1 MALPWQ
7 LFTERMV
14 GRGHPTLSDTNNRA
28 LRELLSGSGYDPDSA
43 IPPAL
48 TGPLF
53 NVKAFGA
60 VGDGVTDDTA
70 AIQAAIDAA
79 NARAYRGIY
88 VPALDPNNGYIFT
101 QLKYYPGTRIV
112 GEGIGGTFGG
122 SRGTWLY
129 QKSGTAL
136 EMVIPNDPTIS
147 TNKVVMEDIGFTA
160 FQNQTNNTGGI
171 RLEAASECN
180 LVRVAVGNTNVYG
193 VHFKGG
199 LVGGDTMYNSLV
211 KCKLSNLAASAKNFL
226 LTSSSGSQ
234 PDGTSL
240 IDCLVSGTTATL
252 MYVDGAA
259 SRGCDTFRVIGCNFI
274 GTNSTVALHQEGT
287 AAAFLGNRFELIP
300 SGTLTIDIVP
310 VGGTSPSMFA
320 LNSYAAPGGLTF
332 TDTQVGVRRSTRV
345 GEMTTNGP
353 LSMLPAPEVQINAIT
368 YSASMNP
375 NHEAQVN
382 TIVAT
387 NGTAFTIN
395 NGNNRRTGRRL
406 LLDIKNSSGGA
417 LGAVTF
423 GAAYLLAGAFVAPAN
438 TKRRLYEFYDDGT
451 NLIETYRSGADI

>member
-1 MALPWQ
+1 
-7 LFTERMV
+7 MV

-28 LRELLSGSGYDPDSA
+28 LRELLSGSGYDPDSTV
-43 IPPAL
+43 PPAL

-79 NARAYRGIY
+79 NARAYRGVY
-88 VPALDPNNGYIFT
+88 VPALDANNGYIFT

-112 GEGIGGTFGG
+112 GEGTGGTFGG

-129 QKSGTAL
+129 QKAGTAL
-136 EMVIPNDPTIS
+136 EMVIPNDASIAS
-147 TNKVVMEDIGFTA
+147 KRVHIEDIGFSA
-160 FQNQTNNTGGI
+160 FVNQANNAGGI

-180 LVRVAVGNTNVYG
+180 LVRVAIGNPNVYG
-193 VHFKGG
+193 VQFKGG
-199 LVGGDTMYNSLV
+199 ASGGDVMYNSLL
-211 KCKLSNLAASAKNFL
+211 KCKIENAAASAKNFL
-226 LTSSSGSQ
+226 LTSSAGSQ

-240 IDCLVSGTTATL
+240 LDCLVSGTTATFI
-252 MYVDGAA
+252 YVDGAA
-259 SRGCDTFRVIGCNFI
+259 SRGADTLRVIGSNFI
-274 GTNSTVALHQEGT
+274 GTNSTMALHQEGVS
-287 AAAFLGNRFELIP
+287 AMFLGNRFELIP

-310 VGGTSPSMFA
+310 VGGTSPSMFG

-332 TDTQVGVRRSTRV
+332 NDTQAGVRRSTRV

-387 NGTAFTIN
+387 NGTAFTVN

-423 GAAYLLAGAFVAPAN
+423 GGAYLLAGAFVAPAS